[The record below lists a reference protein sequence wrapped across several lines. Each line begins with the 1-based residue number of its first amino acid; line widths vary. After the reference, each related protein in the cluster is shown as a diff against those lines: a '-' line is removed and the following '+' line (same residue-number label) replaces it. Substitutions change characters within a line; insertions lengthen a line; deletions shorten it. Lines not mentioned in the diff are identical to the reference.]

1 MEIGEQMNKK
11 ITKRVILALACL
23 VFAFMPVASA
33 MAQSKV
39 NISLSASYDENEHT
53 LGLALENAKGELAAA
68 EENEKQVRSENGN
81 ANYAEEIR
89 AELKRLKEAKAY
101 VVKYFLENRS
111 NQYESALTVEK
122 LIKFLD
128 TEPALVAL
136 NLTEADKT
144 KVKALVEEALSFENI
159 NRSIE
164 LIKTANDLRTNP
176 DLRPY
181 NSASAVNPQ
190 LPGIPNGELKVSAD
204 LMMFSAV
211 SNALF
216 TVMYEKNGRINHDYF
231 MALISSKYAFMSEIF
246 NSGSG
251 ENLALMYSDPFN
263 FWFDYERQKY
273 VNGTYG
279 SEYEIAHY
287 KSLMNGTHKITGLT
301 VNNLRKGSP
310 SSEQC
315 FGRDDANK
323 SYLALERFKEE
334 IRKRENEIDQEIAK
348 KEAELRNAENSDN
361 NAAIKEAVQKT
372 NAAREKLKQAQAA
385 YDANKQIRLAGSDRY
400 ETAYAVAEQ
409 MKLNKGKEKFDNI
422 VVASGENYPDALS
435 GNYLAFRKKAP
446 MLLTNQYE
454 VDNTAEYIK
463 NSIEPNGTVYILGQT
478 SAVPASLEQKLQG
491 INIKRI
497 GGSDRFETNLL
508 ILKEARV
515 HGEELIVCSGLNFP
529 DAVSASAANK
539 PILLADDKLSAS
551 QKNYLLTIDPLK
563 VYFIGGDKAVTK
575 TVRDEFTGDTVR
587 LAGTDRFETSR
598 LIAENLF
605 LSHPDR
611 VILASGLN
619 FPDALVGGAFNQDI
633 GVPVLLVGPD
643 FADAYNAKKFVSENG
658 TKSLILLGGKLSISD
673 EIANYIRG

>member
-23 VFAFMPVASA
+23 VFALMPVASA

-68 EENEKQVRSENGN
+68 EENERQVRSENGN

-136 NLTEADKT
+136 NLTEADKA

-315 FGRDDANK
+315 FGRDDASK
-323 SYLALERFKEE
+323 SYLTVESFREE
-334 IRKRENEIDQEIAK
+334 IRKREIEIDQEIAK

-508 ILKEARV
+508 ILKESRV

-551 QKNYLLTIDPLK
+551 QKNYLSTIDPLK
-563 VYFIGGDKAVTK
+563 VYFIGGDKAVPK

-587 LAGTDRFETSR
+587 LAGSDRFETSR

>member
-1 MEIGEQMNKK
+1 M
-11 ITKRVILALACL
+11 C
-23 VFAFMPVASA
+23 
-33 MAQSKV
+33 
-39 NISLSASYDENEHT
+39 
-53 LGLALENAKGELAAA
+53 
-68 EENEKQVRSENGN
+68 
-81 ANYAEEIR
+81 IR
-89 AELKRLKEAKAY
+89 DR
-101 VVKYFLENRS
+101 
-111 NQYESALTVEK
+111 
-122 LIKFLD
+122 
-128 TEPALVAL
+128 
-136 NLTEADKT
+136 
-144 KVKALVEEALSFENI
+144 
-159 NRSIE
+159 
-164 LIKTANDLRTNP
+164 IKTANDLRTNP

-273 VNGTYG
+273 VNSTYG

-287 KSLMNGTHKITGLT
+287 KSLMNGTHKTTGLT

-323 SYLALERFKEE
+323 SYLTLESLKEE
-334 IRKRENEIDQEIAK
+334 IRKRENEIDQEIEK

-551 QKNYLLTIDPLK
+551 QKNYLSTIDPLK
-563 VYFIGGDKAVTK
+563 VYFIGGDKAVPK

-587 LAGTDRFETSR
+587 LAGSDRFETSR

-605 LSHPDR
+605 LSHPD
-611 VILASGLN
+611 L
-619 FPDALVGGAFNQDI
+619 
-633 GVPVLLVGPD
+633 
-643 FADAYNAKKFVSENG
+643 
-658 TKSLILLGGKLSISD
+658 SLIHI
-673 EIANYIRG
+673 

>member
-23 VFAFMPVASA
+23 VFALMPVASA

-68 EENEKQVRSENGN
+68 EENERQVRSENGN

-190 LPGIPNGELKVSAD
+190 LPVIPNGELKVSAD

-323 SYLALERFKEE
+323 SYLTIESFREE

-551 QKNYLLTIDPLK
+551 QKNYLSTIDPLK

>member
-1 MEIGEQMNKK
+1 MEIGEKMNKK
-11 ITKRVILALACL
+11 ITKRIILALACL
-23 VFAFMPVASA
+23 VFALMPVASA

-53 LGLALENAKGELAAA
+53 LGLALEKAKGELAAA
-68 EENEKQVRSENGN
+68 EENERQVRSENGN

-111 NQYESALTVEK
+111 NQYESALTIEK

-128 TEPALVAL
+128 TEPALAAL
-136 NLTEADKT
+136 NLTEADKA
-144 KVKALVEEALSFENI
+144 KVKALVEESLSFENI

-211 SNALF
+211 SNAVF
-216 TVMYEKNGRINHDYF
+216 TVMYEKNGGINHDYF
-231 MALISSKYAFMSEIF
+231 MALISSKYTFMSEIF
-246 NSGSG
+246 NSGFG
-251 ENLALMYSDPFN
+251 ESLALMYSDPFN

-315 FGRDDANK
+315 FGRDDASK
-323 SYLALERFKEE
+323 SYLTIESFREE
-334 IRKRENEIDQEIAK
+334 IRKREIEIDQEIAK

-454 VDNTAEYIK
+454 GDNTAEYIK

-587 LAGTDRFETSR
+587 LAGSDRFETSR

>member
-23 VFAFMPVASA
+23 VFALMPVASA

-68 EENEKQVRSENGN
+68 EENERQVRSENGN

-101 VVKYFLENRS
+101 VIKYFLENRS
-111 NQYESALTVEK
+111 NQYESALTIEK

-128 TEPALVAL
+128 TEPALAAL
-136 NLTEADKT
+136 NLTEADKA

-211 SNALF
+211 SNAVF
-216 TVMYEKNGRINHDYF
+216 TVMYEKNGGINHDYF
-231 MALISSKYAFMSEIF
+231 MTLISSKYAFMSEIF
-246 NSGSG
+246 NSGPS

-587 LAGTDRFETSR
+587 LAGSDRFETSR

>member
-23 VFAFMPVASA
+23 VFALMPVASA

-68 EENEKQVRSENGN
+68 EENERQVRSENGN

-190 LPGIPNGELKVSAD
+190 LPVIPNGELKVSAD

-323 SYLALERFKEE
+323 SYLTIESFREE

-587 LAGTDRFETSR
+587 LAGSDRFETSR

>member
-1 MEIGEQMNKK
+1 
-11 ITKRVILALACL
+11 
-23 VFAFMPVASA
+23 
-33 MAQSKV
+33 
-39 NISLSASYDENEHT
+39 
-53 LGLALENAKGELAAA
+53 
-68 EENEKQVRSENGN
+68 
-81 ANYAEEIR
+81 
-89 AELKRLKEAKAY
+89 
-101 VVKYFLENRS
+101 
-111 NQYESALTVEK
+111 
-122 LIKFLD
+122 
-128 TEPALVAL
+128 
-136 NLTEADKT
+136 
-144 KVKALVEEALSFENI
+144 
-159 NRSIE
+159 
-164 LIKTANDLRTNP
+164 
-176 DLRPY
+176 
-181 NSASAVNPQ
+181 
-190 LPGIPNGELKVSAD
+190 
-204 LMMFSAV
+204 MFSAV

-279 SEYEIAHY
+279 SEYEVAHY
-287 KSLMNGTHKITGLT
+287 KSLMNDTHKITGLT

-323 SYLALERFKEE
+323 SYLSIESFREE

-348 KEAELRNAENSDN
+348 KEEELRNAENSDN

-551 QKNYLLTIDPLK
+551 QKNYLSTIDPLK
-563 VYFIGGDKAVTK
+563 VYFIGGDKAVPK

-587 LAGTDRFETSR
+587 LAGSDRFETSR

>member
-1 MEIGEQMNKK
+1 
-11 ITKRVILALACL
+11 
-23 VFAFMPVASA
+23 
-33 MAQSKV
+33 
-39 NISLSASYDENEHT
+39 
-53 LGLALENAKGELAAA
+53 
-68 EENEKQVRSENGN
+68 
-81 ANYAEEIR
+81 
-89 AELKRLKEAKAY
+89 
-101 VVKYFLENRS
+101 
-111 NQYESALTVEK
+111 
-122 LIKFLD
+122 
-128 TEPALVAL
+128 
-136 NLTEADKT
+136 
-144 KVKALVEEALSFENI
+144 
-159 NRSIE
+159 
-164 LIKTANDLRTNP
+164 
-176 DLRPY
+176 
-181 NSASAVNPQ
+181 
-190 LPGIPNGELKVSAD
+190 
-204 LMMFSAV
+204 MFSAV
-211 SNALF
+211 SNAVF

-315 FGRDDANK
+315 FGKDDANK

-551 QKNYLLTIDPLK
+551 QKNYLSTIDPLK
-563 VYFIGGDKAVTK
+563 VYFIGGDKAVPK

-587 LAGTDRFETSR
+587 LAGSDRFETSR

>member
-23 VFAFMPVASA
+23 VFALMPVASA

-68 EENEKQVRSENGN
+68 EENERQVRSENGN

-190 LPGIPNGELKVSAD
+190 LPVIPNGELKVSAD

-279 SEYEIAHY
+279 SEYEVAHY

-323 SYLALERFKEE
+323 SYLSIESFREE

-348 KEAELRNAENSDN
+348 KEEELRNAENSDN

-551 QKNYLLTIDPLK
+551 QKNYLSTIDPLK
-563 VYFIGGDKAVTK
+563 VYFIGGDKAVPK

-587 LAGTDRFETSR
+587 LAGSDRFETSR

>member
-1 MEIGEQMNKK
+1 MEIGEKMNKK

-23 VFAFMPVASA
+23 VFALMPVASA

-53 LGLALENAKGELAAA
+53 LGLALENAKGELAVA
-68 EENEKQVRSENGN
+68 EENERQVRSENGN

-111 NQYESALTVEK
+111 NQYESALTIEK

-128 TEPALVAL
+128 TEPALAAL
-136 NLTEADKT
+136 NLTEADKA

-181 NSASAVNPQ
+181 NSASAVKPQ

-435 GNYLAFRKKAP
+435 GNYLAFRKNAP

-551 QKNYLLTIDPLK
+551 QKNYLSTIDPLK

-587 LAGTDRFETSR
+587 LAGSDRFETSR

>member
-68 EENEKQVRSENGN
+68 EENEKQVKSENGN
-81 ANYAEEIR
+81 AKYAEEIR

-128 TEPALVAL
+128 TEPALAAL
-136 NLTEADKT
+136 NLTEADKA

-211 SNALF
+211 SNAVF
-216 TVMYEKNGRINHDYF
+216 TVMYEKNGGINHDYF

-246 NSGSG
+246 NSGPS
-251 ENLALMYSDPFN
+251 ENLALMYQDPFN
-263 FWFDYERQKY
+263 FWFNQEREKY

-279 SEYEIAHY
+279 SEYYIAHY

-478 SAVPASLEQKLQG
+478 NAVPASLEQKLQG

-587 LAGTDRFETSR
+587 LAGSDRFETSR

>member
-23 VFAFMPVASA
+23 VFALMPVASA

-68 EENEKQVRSENGN
+68 EENERQVRSENGN

-279 SEYEIAHY
+279 SEYYIAHY

-587 LAGTDRFETSR
+587 LAGSDRFETSR

>member
-23 VFAFMPVASA
+23 VFALMPVASA

-53 LGLALENAKGELAAA
+53 LGLALENVKGELAAA
-68 EENEKQVRSENGN
+68 EENERQVRSENGN

-190 LPGIPNGELKVSAD
+190 LPVIPNGELKVSAD

-279 SEYEIAHY
+279 SEYEVAHY
-287 KSLMNGTHKITGLT
+287 KSLMNDTHKITGLT

-323 SYLALERFKEE
+323 SYLSIESFREE

-348 KEAELRNAENSDN
+348 KEEELRNAENSDN

-587 LAGTDRFETSR
+587 LAGSDRFETSR

>member
-23 VFAFMPVASA
+23 VFALMPVASA

-68 EENEKQVRSENGN
+68 EENERQVRSENGN

-190 LPGIPNGELKVSAD
+190 LPVIPNGELKVSAD

-323 SYLALERFKEE
+323 SYLTIESFREE

>member
-1 MEIGEQMNKK
+1 MEIGEKMNKK

-23 VFAFMPVASA
+23 VFILTPVASA

-68 EENEKQVRSENGN
+68 EENERQVRSENGN

-111 NQYESALTVEK
+111 NQYESALTIEK

-128 TEPALVAL
+128 TEPALAAL
-136 NLTEADKT
+136 NLTEADKA

-435 GNYLAFRKKAP
+435 GNYLAFRKNAP
-446 MLLTNQYE
+446 MLLTNKYE

-551 QKNYLLTIDPLK
+551 QKNYLSTIDPLK

-587 LAGTDRFETSR
+587 LAGSDRFETSR